1 MRNVTLAALAAALL
15 IGCGDKDD
23 SGDAGGTT
31 GADAA
36 NGETLYSSNCVG
48 CHAASGLGE
57 DDGNG
62 AAGATN
68 LQEYA
73 PTATEAEITDV
84 ILNGQGGMP
93 PIGVSESEA
102 ADIAAYV
109 KAEFGS

>member
-1 MRNVTLAALAAALL
+1 MQNATLVALAAALL

-23 SGDAGGTT
+23 SGDAAGGEP
-31 GADAA
+31 DPA
-36 NGETLYSSNCVG
+36 NGESLYSTKCVG

-57 DDGNG
+57 EETGVS
-62 AAGATN
+62 GATN

-73 PTATEAEITDV
+73 PSASAATITDV

-93 PIGVSESEA
+93 PIGVTESEA

-109 KAEFGS
+109 KAQFGT

>member
-1 MRNVTLAALAAALL
+1 MRNVTLAAFAAALL

-23 SGDAGGTT
+23 SGDAGGTA
-31 GADAA
+31 ADAA

-62 AAGATN
+62 APGATN

-73 PTATEAEITDV
+73 PTASEAVITDV

-93 PIGVSESEA
+93 AIGVSESEA